1 MSGSTVL
8 IVDDEHTLARS
19 AKAFLADH
27 GYEAEV
33 ASTGEQALE
42 LLERLQPDV
51 VFADVRL
58 PGMSG
63 LDLLKRIRDF
73 DPVIP
78 VIMVTAYGSIEGA
91 VEAVKLGAFDY
102 VKKPVDLEELKL
114 LADRARENRLLKQE
128 LSYYR
133 RRATRDVG
141 LEGLVGESPAIRAV
155 LERARQIAALD
166 ETPPVLLTGET
177 GTGKGL
183 LAHAIHASGSRAV
196 KAFIEVNCTALPATL
211 MEAELFGYERGAFTD
226 AKESKPGLVEA
237 AEGGFLF
244 LDEIGDVD
252 LSVQGKLLR
261 AIEERAVRRVGSVRE
276 RKIDV
281 HIIAATNRDLERE
294 VRQERFR
301 KDLYFRLAVIV
312 LHVPP
317 LRERGARR
325 AALERA
331 LPAGVQRE
339 VRESGA
345 RDQCAGARPDARV
358 PVARERPRA
367 QPRHRARRVV
377 ESGSDPRRRAP
388 VPDEPAAERCVDRP
402 RRVAAAGWRPGR
414 VGKVD
419 DRAGDA
425 RSRGEPDQGGPA
437 SRHLARHAAL
447 PAEEVRVGWVITPKL
462 GEMAHSRRSAVGV
475 HGAGRCAT
483 ITCNGTSC
491 EARARGGLDWHD
503 PCEASQRLVVVDHHR
518 FFREDATCRG
528 PSPNSRSSSWG
539 WKSAP
544 TPATPEPS
552 WDS

>member
-8 IVDDEHTLARS
+8 IVDDEQTLARS

-33 ASTGEQALE
+33 ATSGEKAME
-42 LLERLQPDV
+42 LLENLQPDV
-51 VFADVRL
+51 VFADIRL

-63 LDLLKRIRDF
+63 LDLLKRIRQF

-78 VIMVTAYGSIEGA
+78 VIMLTAYGSIEGA

-114 LADRARENRLLKQE
+114 LADRARENRLLQQE

-141 LEGLVGESPAIRAV
+141 FPAMLGESPVIRAV

-166 ETPPVLLTGET
+166 EAPPVLLTGET

-183 LAHAIHASGSRAV
+183 LARAIHASGPRAM
-196 KAFIEVNCTALPATL
+196 KPFIEVNCTALPATL

-276 RKIDV
+276 RKIDFRIV
-281 HIIAATNRDLERE
+281 AATNRDLERAA
-294 VRQERFR
+294 RQEQFR

-312 LHVPP
+312 LDVPP
-317 LRERGARR
+317 LRERGQDVLLLTEHFLRAFNAKYGKVVREISAAARDLMLSYPWPGNVR
-325 AALERA
+325 ELSHVIERA
-331 LPAGVQRE
+331 VLWSRGPMLDVEHLALTSPTGAG
-339 VRESGA
+339 SADDGA
-345 RDQCAGARPDARV
+345 PRPPSTADV
-358 PVARERPRA
+358 
-367 QPRHRARRVV
+367 
-377 ESGSDPRRRAP
+377 DPG
-388 VPDEPAAERCVDRP
+388 
-402 RRVAAAGWRPGR
+402 AAAG
-414 VGKVD
+414 
-419 DRAGDA
+419 A
-425 RSRGEPDQGGPA
+425 
-437 SRHLARHAAL
+437 AAL
-447 PAEEVRVGWVITPKL
+447 PPPGVDLAQWEKSVIEQAL
-462 GEMAHSRRSAVGV
+462 RE
-475 HGAGRCAT
+475 AGGNQTKA
-483 ITCNGTSC
+483 
-491 EARARGGLDWHD
+491 A
-503 PCEASQRLVVVDHHR
+503 QRL
-518 FFREDATCRG
+518 G
-528 PSPNSRSSSWG
+528 ISRDTLRYRLKKFG
-539 WKSAP
+539 LHP
-544 TPATPEPS
+544 
-552 WDS
+552 